1 MERALESEPNL
12 QCSRVYAKLL
22 EKGLTPEAI
31 ALALLNLS
39 AERSG
44 KAIPIVKTAE
54 DTPRSRDPR
63 AARVR
68 LRLDAGRE
76 QKLAPNFIVGAIVE
90 NTGLPA
96 KSIGKIDIFADHSTV
111 DMTSEDAKIV
121 LENMQET
128 KIKNCKVKI
137 SVMPGKAPGGRYG
150 RPDRRKPAGR
160 GDSYK
165 PGGRYKEQNGRKRKD
180 NWN

>member
-1 MERALESEPNL
+1 M
-12 QCSRVYAKLL
+12 
-22 EKGLTPEAI
+22 
-31 ALALLNLS
+31 
-39 AERSG
+39 
-44 KAIPIVKTAE
+44 VKTVE

-63 AARVR
+63 AARIR
-68 LRLDAGRE
+68 LKLDAGRE

-96 KSIGKIDIFADHSTV
+96 KAIGKIDIFADHSTV

-137 SVMPGKAPGGRYG
+137 SVMPGKTPQNRSS

-165 PGGRYKEQNGRKRKD
+165 PGGRRKEQNNRKKKD
-180 NWN
+180 NWK